1 MVSVSIGYKQL
12 FGVDGLF
19 GLYQDFDCVNLFF
32 VIGVNMVDCYL
43 ILFLWMMDC
52 VKVGV
57 KLIVVDLCCIGIVDK
72 VDLFLQI
79 WLGIDFVLVN
89 GLLYLLY
96 VNGCIDVVFIDVYIE
111 GWDVMFVFFVDYMF
125 ECVVGIIGFV
135 EVDICMVV

>member
-1 MVSVSIGYKQL
+1 M
-12 FGVDGLF
+12 
-19 GLYQDFDCVNLFF
+19 
-32 VIGVNMVDCYL
+32 
-43 ILFLWMMDC
+43 
-52 VKVGV
+52 
-57 KLIVVDLCCIGIVDK
+57 
-72 VDLFLQI
+72 
-79 WLGIDFVLVN
+79 LVN